1 MRAGGSVVWG
11 LVAVLVAAVLVYGPA
26 ELARRATGPGE
37 PVSFLTQ
44 PQEGWR
50 FMLDTL
56 DGIGSA
62 RAASPA
68 GAKTLAVRAFAG
80 TGMLPE
86 RVDLLYVPDR
96 QVPDGAG
103 RRPLAAKAALVWRV
117 TGQTRPGGR
126 VQTIGLLDFASGRL
140 TYRAAPG

>member
-1 MRAGGSVVWG
+1 
-11 LVAVLVAAVLVYGPA
+11 
-26 ELARRATGPGE
+26 
-37 PVSFLTQ
+37 VSFLTQ
-44 PQEGWR
+44 PQDGWR
-50 FMLDTL
+50 FMLDAL

-62 RAASPA
+62 RAGSPQSA
-68 GAKTLAVRAFAG
+68 RALAVRAFAG
-80 TGMLPE
+80 TSMLPE
-86 RVDLLYVPDR
+86 RVDLLYVPSL
-96 QVPDGAG
+96 QLPAGAG